1 MRRPARRP
9 RPSAA
14 RPAAALEKAPTGIAG
29 LDAITEGGLPR
40 GRPTLICG
48 GAGSG
53 KTLLALEFLVRG
65 AREHGEPGVLVAF
78 EETAEEL
85 EANARSLGFDL
96 GALVRKKQLVVDYVH
111 VDRTEILETGSYSLE
126 GLFVRLAHAID
137 AVGAKRVAVDSLET
151 LFSGLADTSTLRSE
165 LRRLF
170 RWLKGRGLTAVV
182 TAEVGDG
189 RLTRH
194 GLEEYVSDCV
204 VFLDHRVN
212 DRFATRRLRVVKY
225 RGSRHVTDECAFVIG
240 GRGLSVMPI
249 AALGLDH
256 VALEERIPT
265 GVPGLDAMLGGAG
278 YYQGGSVLVSGT
290 PGTGKT
296 SLGAHL
302 MEATCR
308 RGERCIAFLFEESPS
323 QLLRN
328 MRSIGVD
335 LAPWIEK
342 GLLLLRSTRP
352 TSHGM
357 ESHLVEMQR
366 LVEEF
371 GPKVVVVDPISNLAA
386 VGTAF
391 DARSLLTRLT
401 DFLKTRQITAL
412 FTSLAHVGLGEEA
425 TDMGISSLMD
435 TWLLVRDLE
444 SNGERNRVLYVL
456 KSRGMAHSN
465 QVREFKMTSRGIVLV
480 EPYVGPGGVLTGTA
494 RLAQEAREAAEAR
507 VRRQDFETRKL
518 DLRRR
523 RESLLAQIIGLRDE
537 LEVVEEARSR
547 TAQDEQVRQE
557 MQDENRELMAR
568 ARQATPGAGGRP
580 AKPPRSERRRRHAR
594 S

>member
-9 RPSAA
+9 RPPVQRSV
-14 RPAAALEKAPTGIAG
+14 PSLDKAPTGIAG

-40 GRPTLICG
+40 GRPTLVCG

-78 EETAEEL
+78 EETPEEL

-96 GALVRKKQLVVDYVH
+96 RELVRKKHLVVEHVH

-137 AVGAKRVAVDSLET
+137 AVGARRVAVDSLET
-151 LFSGLADTSTLRSE
+151 LFSGLADTHTLRAE

-182 TAEVGDG
+182 TSELGDG

-204 VFLDHRVN
+204 IFLDHRVN

-249 AALGLDH
+249 TSLGLEH

-265 GVPGLDAMLGGAG
+265 GVHGLDAMLGGAG

-308 RGERCIAFLFEESPS
+308 RGERCTAFLFEESPS

-328 MRSIGVD
+328 MRSIGID
-335 LAPWIEK
+335 LAPWIAK
-342 GLLLLRSTRP
+342 GLLLLRATRP

-412 FTSLAHVGLGEEA
+412 FTSLSHVGLGEEA

-465 QVREFKMTSRGIVLV
+465 QVREFKLTSRGIVLV

-518 DLRRR
+518 DLRRK

-557 MQDENRELMAR
+557 MQDQNRELMAR

-580 AKPPRSERRRRHAR
+580 ARPPRSERRPRHAR